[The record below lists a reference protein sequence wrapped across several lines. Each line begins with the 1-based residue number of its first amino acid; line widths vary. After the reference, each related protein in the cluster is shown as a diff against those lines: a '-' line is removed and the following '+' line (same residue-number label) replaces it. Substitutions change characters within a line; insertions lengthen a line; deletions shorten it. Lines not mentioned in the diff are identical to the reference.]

1 MKEATLTSAHVAES
15 FQSVINWN
23 ALKSNVAILVH
34 KVINLVASENFALT
48 IASISALGA
57 WLYLATDHPVRF
69 ALCTIVACAALARSI
84 VPMVKG
90 GDK

>member
-1 MKEATLTSAHVAES
+1 MKEATLTSAHVAET

-34 KVINLVASENFALT
+34 KVINLVVCT
-48 IASISALGA
+48 
-57 WLYLATDHPVRF
+57 RF
-69 ALCTIVACAALARSI
+69 ALFVGVLASI
-84 VPMVKG
+84 VGFYATLFSDTVFMWSIITATIALSRVIIPMVKG

>member
-1 MKEATLTSAHVAES
+1 MKSTVSFSAQAET
-15 FQSVINWN
+15 FQSVIDWN
-23 ALKSNVAILVH
+23 ALKSNVAILGH

-57 WLYLATDHPVRF
+57 WLYIATDHPVRF

-84 VPMVKG
+84 VPMTKG

>member
-1 MKEATLTSAHVAES
+1 MKSTISFPAQAES
-15 FQSVINWN
+15 FQSVIDWN
-23 ALKSNVAILVH
+23 ALKSNVAILGH

-84 VPMVKG
+84 VPMTKG
-90 GDK
+90 GAK

>member
-1 MKEATLTSAHVAES
+1 MKAISLSAQAES
-15 FQSVINWN
+15 FQSVIDWN
-23 ALKSNVAILVH
+23 ALKSNVAILGH

-90 GDK
+90 GEK

>member
-1 MKEATLTSAHVAES
+1 MKSTVSFSAQTET
-15 FQSVINWN
+15 FQSVIDWT
-23 ALKSNVAILVH
+23 ALKSNVAILGH

-69 ALCTIVACAALARSI
+69 ALAIIVACIATARVL
-84 VPMVKG
+84 VPMAKG
-90 GDK
+90 GEA

>member
-1 MKEATLTSAHVAES
+1 MKAISFSAQAET
-15 FQSVINWN
+15 FQSVIDWT
-23 ALKSNVAILVH
+23 ALKSNVAILGH
-34 KVINLVASENFALT
+34 KVINLVASETFALT

-69 ALCTIVACAALARSI
+69 ALCIVVACFATARVI
-84 VPMVKG
+84 VPMTKG

>member
-1 MKEATLTSAHVAES
+1 MKAISFSAQAES
-15 FQSVINWN
+15 FQLTINWK
-23 ALKSNVAILVH
+23 AIATIVSSLARKSLTIVT
-34 KVINLVASENFALT
+34 SENFALT

-69 ALCTIVACAALARSI
+69 ALAIIVACIATARVI
-84 VPMVKG
+84 VPMAKG

>member
-1 MKEATLTSAHVAES
+1 MKSTISFPAQAES
-15 FQSVINWN
+15 FQSVIDWN
-23 ALKSNVAILVH
+23 ALKSNVAILGH

-90 GDK
+90 GEK

>member
-1 MKEATLTSAHVAES
+1 MKEATLTSAHVAET

-23 ALKSNVAILVH
+23 ALKSNVAILGH
-34 KVINLVASENFALT
+34 KVINLVVSENFALT

-90 GDK
+90 GEK

>member
-1 MKEATLTSAHVAES
+1 MKSTVSFSAQAES
-15 FQSVINWN
+15 FQSVIDWN
-23 ALKSNVAILVH
+23 ALKSNVAILGH

-90 GDK
+90 GEK

>member
-1 MKEATLTSAHVAES
+1 MKSTVSFSAQAES
-15 FQSVINWN
+15 FQSVIDWN
-23 ALKSNVAILVH
+23 ALKSNVAILGH

-57 WLYLATDHPVRF
+57 WLYLATDHPLRF
-69 ALCTIVACAALARSI
+69 ALAIIVACIATARVL
-84 VPMVKG
+84 VPMTKG